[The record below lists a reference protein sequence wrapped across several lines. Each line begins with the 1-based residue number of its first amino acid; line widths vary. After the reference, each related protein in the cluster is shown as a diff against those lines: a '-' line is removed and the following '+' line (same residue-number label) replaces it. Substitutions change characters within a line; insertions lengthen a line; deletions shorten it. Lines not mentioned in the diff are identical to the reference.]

1 MVLHFARGSKDGS
14 ISDAD
19 LQRHLVETLTKLG
32 KRERVC
38 LVPPDYTRFHSNA
51 GILTQACYEHYGGAV
66 KDIMPAL
73 GTHAPITDE
82 QRIKMFGEVPKDLFR
97 VHDWRNDVVSVFC
110 ARLRRVLVC
119 RNRHWRRCV
128 ESLLLDKAR
137 GETTG
142 HIPGNKLVVRG
153 SRALCCR

>member
-1 MVLHFARGSKDGS
+1 MVLHFALGSKDGS

-19 LQRHLVETLTKLG
+19 LQRHLVETLAKLG

-82 QRIKMFGEVPKDLFR
+82 QRVKMFGEVPKDLFR
-97 VHDWRNDVVSVFC
+97 VHDWRNDVASIIVVVVIVDVVVCFNAQEYDGRVFFEK
-110 ARLRRVLVC
+110 RLP
-119 RNRHWRRCV
+119 
-128 ESLLLDKAR
+128 LDEGCEPIVVVGK
-137 GETTG
+137 
-142 HIPGNKLVVRG
+142 IPGKQ
-153 SRALCCR
+153 